1 MSNKPPCE
9 LCIKYLKKRG
19 EEPDCLSCVPP
30 LEEENE
36 LAVDIFL
43 RVRNQLIFP
52 PMGKYPLGID
62 QKVILKYIEMFD
74 GNSDTLDKVLFL
86 EKHFILDK
94 R

>member
-1 MSNKPPCE
+1 

-52 PMGKYPLGID
+52 PMGKYPLGLD
-62 QKVILKYIEMFD
+62 MNVVLKMLEMFN
-74 GNSDTLDKVLFL
+74 GNSDTLDKILFL
-86 EKHFILDK
+86 ENHFILDK